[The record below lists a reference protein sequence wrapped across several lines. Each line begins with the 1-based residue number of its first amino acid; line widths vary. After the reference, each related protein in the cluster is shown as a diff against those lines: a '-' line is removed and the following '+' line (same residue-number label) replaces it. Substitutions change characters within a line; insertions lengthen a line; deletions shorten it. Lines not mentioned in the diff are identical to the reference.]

1 MICHVVLYVM
11 KPGTAEHE
19 EARLV
24 AQARQKIPLVPGVKN
39 FKAGRNLEGDSGT
52 YSVALVMEFENAA
65 ALDAYR
71 VDPDHQRFVKEI
83 AGPVVAETLRFDFRS
98 D

>member
-1 MICHVVLYVM
+1 MICHVVLYAM
-11 KPGTAEHE
+11 KPGTTERD

-24 AQARQKIPLVPGVKN
+24 EQARQKIPLVPGVKN
-39 FKAGRNLEGDSGT
+39 FRAGRSLEGGT
-52 YSVALVMEFENAA
+52 CAVALVMEFENAA

-71 VDPDHQRFVKEI
+71 VDPDHQRFVKEV
-83 AGPVVAETLRFDFRS
+83 AGPVVSDTLRFDFRS